1 MAPGWSPCTCIT
13 LGLCVTRIL
22 SLLPSSLHGAGAG
35 GGRTR
40 RRLKKQS
47 PIYSSTIFE
56 PMKRQSPLLRGG
68 HSLDQASS
76 FPAGLDTQ
84 SRKPSEEDSC
94 PSRGQRVC
102 TPDTPAHAPART
114 CAWRHTR
121 PHTRPHA
128 PADVWGLAAWRR
140 PGRTRP
146 SNVTLALSFCL
157 F

>member
-1 MAPGWSPCTCIT
+1 MAPGWSPCACIT

-40 RRLKKQS
+40 RRLKEQS

-68 HSLDQASS
+68 HSLDQAPS

-102 TPDTPAHAPART
+102 TPDTPAHAPARA
-114 CAWRHTR
+114 CRRLGVGSLEA
-121 PHTRPHA
+121 A
-128 PADVWGLAAWRR
+128 GKNPAVKRNSRSLLL
-140 PGRTRP
+140 
-146 SNVTLALSFCL
+146 SVLVTGTWSV
-157 F
+157 